1 MFPISP
7 VGSHPAAKHA
17 NQSGDLK
24 FTPSFSVS
32 TGLLQICLGQNLT
45 KRWEGGCQWG
55 GQRQS
60 SNPPERVVNFSVYAI
75 ITSANEA
82 SGVVLTRPLRSTK
95 HMWRRVTNAD

>member
-1 MFPISP
+1 MFPISL
-7 VGSHPAAKHA
+7 VGSHPAAKRA

-24 FTPSFSVS
+24 FTPSCSVS
-32 TGLLQICLGQNLT
+32 TGPLQIRLGQSRT
-45 KRWEGGCQWG
+45 KREWG

-82 SGVVLTRPLRSTK
+82 SGVVLTRPVRSTE
-95 HMWRRVTNAD
+95 HMWRGVTNAD